1 MSNARS
7 PARRRR
13 KPSPVRKLRPFWFLL
28 VLVLALGAIGAYVL
42 VTWPALY
49 PHTIEVS
56 GNRIVARSAIEDA
69 AHIDLTRNMW
79 LQNTRAMRDRIEAIP
94 YVDEAQVHRRPP
106 DTLAIRVSER
116 APYAVVRGANAL
128 VTIDDT
134 LRVLQSG
141 AALASLPVFAV
152 PAVPLPAPGKW
163 IQESAVDTLARVAAH
178 AARAHLD
185 SETLGYDK
193 FGDIVLRLRSGVSVQ
208 LGDGSDLDK
217 KLAMVEPILTQVQ
230 HGSKRIASIDLR
242 AITTPV
248 VVYAK

>member
-1 MSNARS
+1 MSDARS

-28 VLVLALGAIGAYVL
+28 VLVLALGAIGAYLL

-56 GNRIVARSAIEDA
+56 GNRVVARASVEDA
-69 AHIDLTRNMW
+69 AHINLTQNMW
-79 LQNTRAMRDRIEAIP
+79 LQNTRAMRERIEAIP
-94 YVDEAQVHRRPP
+94 YVDRAQVHRRPP
-106 DTLAIRVSER
+106 DTIAISVTERV
-116 APYAVVRGANAL
+116 PYAVVRGAGGIA
-128 VTIDDT
+128 TIDDT
-134 LRVLQSG
+134 LRVLQAG
-141 AALASLPVFAV
+141 AALASLPVFDE
-152 PAVPLPAPGKW
+152 PAIALPAPGKW
-163 IQESAVDTLARVAAH
+163 IQSNAVDTLARVAAH
-178 AARAHLD
+178 ATQAHLD
-185 SETLGYDK
+185 SEELSYDK
-193 FGDIVLRLRSGVSVQ
+193 FGDIVLRLRSGVTVQ

-230 HGSKRIASIDLR
+230 HGSRRIASIDLR